1 MATAAKKE
9 PSVQEVRNIG
19 LEDRL
24 DRVIS
29 LIEGQNKAWQRCL
42 TVLTEMNTLL
52 FEKYKSA
59 DLLLDEHP
67 PVRAPVPPTA
77 TVGGAA
83 QPQPFNNYSDSIPYG
98 TELEAEREA
107 PPESFPASQGAPP
120 AAYNDEPEPES
131 APAPAPA
138 PAPAAAPENSAED
151 VHREPTMRVTP
162 GPPVSSKA
170 ELLERVE
177 RVS

>member
-24 DRVIS
+24 DKVIS
-29 LIEGQNKAWQRCL
+29 LIEAQNKAWQKCL
-42 TVLTEMNTLL
+42 TLLTEMNTLL
-52 FEKYKSA
+52 FEKYKSQ
-59 DLLLDEHP
+59 DILLEEHP
-67 PVRAPVPPTA
+67 PVRAPAAAPV
-77 TVGGAA
+77 TVGAAA
-83 QPQPFNNYSDSIPYG
+83 QPQPFNNYSDSLPYG
-98 TELEAEREA
+98 TELEEEREA
-107 PPESFPASQGAPP
+107 PPESFPAGQGAPP
-120 AAYNDEPEPES
+120 ATYNDEPEPES
-131 APAPAPA
+131 ES
-138 PAPAAAPENSAED
+138 APAAAPENSAEG

-177 RVS
+177 KVS

>member
-24 DRVIS
+24 DKVIS
-29 LIEGQNKAWQRCL
+29 LIEAQNKAWQKCL
-42 TVLTEMNTLL
+42 TLLTEMNMLL
-52 FEKYKSA
+52 FEKYKSQ
-59 DLLLDEHP
+59 DLLLEKHP
-67 PVRAPVPPTA
+67 PVKAPPPV
-77 TVGGAA
+77 TVGAA
-83 QPQPFNNYSDSIPYG
+83 RQPQPFNNYSDSLPYG
-98 TELEAEREA
+98 TELEEEREA
-107 PPESFPASQGAPP
+107 PPESFPAAQSAPP
-120 AAYNDEPEPES
+120 TYNDEPES
-131 APAPAPA
+131 APAPAPES
-138 PAPAAAPENSAED
+138 APENSAEG

-177 RVS
+177 KVS

>member
-24 DRVIS
+24 DKVIS
-29 LIEGQNKAWQRCL
+29 LIEAQNKAWQKCL
-42 TVLTEMNTLL
+42 TLLTEMNTLL
-52 FEKYKSA
+52 FEKYKSQ
-59 DLLLDEHP
+59 DILLEEHP
-67 PVRAPVPPTA
+67 SIKAPPPA
-77 TVGGAA
+77 TVGGAP
-83 QPQPFNNYSDSIPYG
+83 QPQPFNNYSDSLPYG

-107 PPESFPASQGAPP
+107 PPESFPAGQGAPP
-120 AAYNDEPEPES
+120 ATYNDEPES
-131 APAPAPA
+131 A
-138 PAPAAAPENSAED
+138 PAPAAAPENSAEE

-177 RVS
+177 KVS

>member
-24 DRVIS
+24 DKVIS
-29 LIEGQNKAWQRCL
+29 LIEVQNKAWQRCL
-42 TVLTEMNTLL
+42 TLLTEMNTLL
-52 FEKYKSA
+52 FEKYKSQ
-59 DLLLDEHP
+59 DILLEEHP
-67 PVRAPVPPTA
+67 SIKAPPPA
-77 TVGGAA
+77 TVGGTP

-107 PPESFPASQGAPP
+107 PPESFPAGQSAPP
-120 AAYNDEPEPES
+120 ATYNDEPESAHAPES
-131 APAPAPA
+131 AA
-138 PAPAAAPENSAED
+138 AAAPENSAEG

-177 RVS
+177 KVS

>member
-52 FEKYKSA
+52 FEKYKSG
-59 DLLLDEHP
+59 DLLLEEHP
-67 PVRAPVPPTA
+67 PLKSPAPV
-77 TVGGAA
+77 TVGAA
-83 QPQPFNNYSDSIPYG
+83 PQPQPFNNYSDSIPYG
-98 TELEAEREA
+98 TELEEERE
-107 PPESFPASQGAPP
+107 EGQKEKGQK
-120 AAYNDEPEPES
+120 
-131 APAPAPA
+131 
-138 PAPAAAPENSAED
+138 
-151 VHREPTMRVTP
+151 R
-162 GPPVSSKA
+162 
-170 ELLERVE
+170 
-177 RVS
+177 

>member
-24 DRVIS
+24 DKVIS
-29 LIEGQNKAWQRCL
+29 LIEAQNKAWQKCL
-42 TVLTEMNTLL
+42 TLLTEMNTLL
-52 FEKYKSA
+52 FEKYKSQ
-59 DLLLDEHP
+59 DILLEKHP
-67 PVRAPVPPTA
+67 PVKAPPPA
-77 TVGGAA
+77 TVGGAP

-98 TELEAEREA
+98 TELESEREA
-107 PPESFPASQGAPP
+107 PPESFPAGQGPPP
-120 AAYNDEPEPES
+120 ATYNDEPEPE
-131 APAPAPA
+131 PE
-138 PAPAAAPENSAED
+138 PAPAAAPENSAEG

-177 RVS
+177 KVS

>member
-9 PSVQEVRNIG
+9 PPVYTSQEVRNVG

-24 DRVIS
+24 DKVIS

-42 TVLTEMNTLL
+42 TLLTEMNTLL
-52 FEKYKSA
+52 FEKYKAS
-59 DLLLDEHP
+59 DLLLEEHP
-67 PVRAPVPPTA
+67 PVKAPPQP

-83 QPQPFNNYSDSIPYG
+83 QPQPFNNYSDSVPYG

-107 PPESFPASQGAPP
+107 PPESFPAAQNAPP
-120 AAYNDEPEPES
+120 VAYNDVPESAPEPEPENS
-131 APAPAPA
+131 VEGVHHE
-138 PAPAAAPENSAED
+138 PE
-151 VHREPTMRVTP
+151 MRVTP